1 MAAIIA
7 SGGRRGEGR
16 APGAVR
22 RTGDEDAF
30 VEAKRLYERAL
41 AEGEDAQLHV
51 RYAWLLMGHSNFSL
65 RQAVAQYERAIEL
78 DPSADKA
85 HYQLIAARASLL
97 EPERAID
104 LYKKRLAAAP
114 TEIREYRFLAN
125 AYLTRHDYGNAR
137 PVIETGLELAPDD
150 PG

>member
-85 HYQLIAARASLL
+85 HYQLIAARASCWS
-97 EPERAID
+97 RSARSIST
-104 LYKKRLAAAP
+104 RSGSRQRRRRSASTASWP
-114 TEIREYRFLAN
+114 T
-125 AYLTRHDYGNAR
+125 LTS
-137 PVIETGLELAPDD
+137 
-150 PG
+150 PGTTTAMRDR